1 MMAYIEIKNLTK
13 DYGKGRGIF
22 DLSLEVEKGEVYGFV
37 GTNGAGKTTTIRHM
51 MGFIRPV
58 SGQVTINGL
67 DALRNSA
74 ELKRHIAYIP
84 GEINFPGDVTGTEF
98 LKNQIGLSENGSWH
112 DAEVLIHQLQL
123 DTNLKVRSM
132 SKGMKQKTAIVAAFA
147 SNADIIIMDEP
158 STGLD
163 PLMRDIFLDLITNQ
177 KQKGKTIFMSSHI
190 YQELE
195 EVCDRTAVLQ
205 DGRIIDV
212 IDMNDIRHNKN
223 KTFRL
228 EFKSNQ
234 EFESFLTYDYTI
246 PRIKAEDLQLFIQIH
261 DSDINKL
268 VETLS
273 HFDLVY
279 FKEIKHTFEN
289 YVTDIFKE
297 TNT

>member
-1 MMAYIEIKNLTK
+1 
-13 DYGKGRGIF
+13 
-22 DLSLEVEKGEVYGFV
+22 
-37 GTNGAGKTTTIRHM
+37 
-51 MGFIRPV
+51 
-58 SGQVTINGL
+58 
-67 DALRNSA
+67 
-74 ELKRHIAYIP
+74 
-84 GEINFPGDVTGTEF
+84 
-98 LKNQIGLSENGSWH
+98 
-112 DAEVLIHQLQL
+112 
-123 DTNLKVRSM
+123 
-132 SKGMKQKTAIVAAFA
+132 
-147 SNADIIIMDEP
+147 
-158 STGLD
+158 
-163 PLMRDIFLDLITNQ
+163 
-177 KQKGKTIFMSSHI
+177 
-190 YQELE
+190 
-195 EVCDRTAVLQ
+195 
-205 DGRIIDV
+205 
-212 IDMNDIRHNKN
+212 MNDIRHNKN

>member
-1 MMAYIEIKNLTK
+1 MAYIEIKNLTK

-51 MGFIRPV
+51 MGFIRPG

-177 KQKGKTIFMSSHI
+177 KQKGITIFMSSHI

>member
-37 GTNGAGKTTTIRHM
+37 GINGAGKTTTIRHM
-51 MGFIRPV
+51 MGFIRPG

-98 LKNQIGLSENGSWH
+98 LKNQIGMSENGSWH
-112 DAEVLIHQLQL
+112 DAEVLIHHLQL

>member
-1 MMAYIEIKNLTK
+1 MAYIEIKNLTK

>member
-1 MMAYIEIKNLTK
+1 MAYIEIKNLTK

-22 DLSLEVEKGEVYGFV
+22 DLSLEVDKGEVYGFV
-37 GTNGAGKTTTIRHM
+37 GINGAGKTTTIRHM
-51 MGFIRPV
+51 MGFIRPG